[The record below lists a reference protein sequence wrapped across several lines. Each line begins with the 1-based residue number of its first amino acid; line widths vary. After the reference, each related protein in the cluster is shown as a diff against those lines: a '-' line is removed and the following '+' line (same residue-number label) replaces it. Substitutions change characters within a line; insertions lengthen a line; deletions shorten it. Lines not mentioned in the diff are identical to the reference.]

1 MSSQYDRM
9 NSDSLPQLRVLI
21 LAAGFSSR
29 LGEPK
34 ALAKVHG
41 RSLLRGTLELTAV
54 LGSMQ
59 IIAVV
64 PRNAARYRVEARGI
78 NVIFYANSRRA
89 EGLSSSVRGGIAR
102 ARYAAAVLLLP
113 VDLALLRRRE
123 VMRLIWRWR
132 GARRCVI
139 ARRVTGH
146 GVTPLILPR
155 WLYPRA
161 CKLNGDIGLR
171 ELVARLPRDTVRLV
185 DLPSAALDVDT
196 ERDLNTAR
204 RQFRGRS

>member
-1 MSSQYDRM
+1 M
-9 NSDSLPQLRVLI
+9 NSDSAPQLRVLI

-54 LGSMQ
+54 LGPMQ

-78 NVIFYANSRRA
+78 NVIFYVNSRRA
-89 EGLSSSVRGGIAR
+89 QGLSSSVRGGIAR
-102 ARYAAAVLLLP
+102 ARYAPAVLLLP
-113 VDLALLRRRE
+113 VDLAQLRRAE
-123 VMRLIWRWR
+123 LKRLISRWR

-139 ARRVTGH
+139 ARRVTGQ
-146 GVTPLILPR
+146 GVTPLILPH

-161 CKLNGDIGLR
+161 CKLKGDIGLR

-185 DLPSAALDVDT
+185 DLPSAALDIDT
-196 ERDLNTAR
+196 ERDLKAAR
-204 RQFRGRS
+204 RQYRGRT

>member
-1 MSSQYDRM
+1 M
-9 NSDSLPQLRVLI
+9 NSDSAPQLRVLI

-54 LGSMQ
+54 LGPIQ

-78 NVIFYANSRRA
+78 NVIFYVNSRRA
-89 EGLSSSVRGGIAR
+89 QGLSSSVRGGIAR
-102 ARYAAAVLLLP
+102 ARYAPAVLLLP
-113 VDLALLRRRE
+113 VDLAQLRRAE
-123 VMRLIWRWR
+123 LKRLISRWR

-139 ARRVTGH
+139 ARRVTGQ
-146 GVTPLILPR
+146 GVTPLILPH

-161 CKLNGDIGLR
+161 CKLKGDIGLR

-196 ERDLNTAR
+196 ERDLEAAR
-204 RQFRGRS
+204 RQYRDRS

>member
-1 MSSQYDRM
+1 M

-34 ALAKVHG
+34 ALAKIHG
-41 RSLLRGTLELTAV
+41 RSLLRGTLELTAG
-54 LGSMQ
+54 LGPMQ

-64 PRNAARYRVEARGI
+64 PRKAARYRVEARGI
-78 NVIFYANSRRA
+78 DVIFHVNSRRA

-102 ARYAAAVLLLP
+102 ARYSPAVLLLP

-123 VMRLIWRWR
+123 LMRLISRWR
-132 GARRCVI
+132 AARRCVI
-139 ARRVTGH
+139 ARRVRED

-155 WLYPRA
+155 WLYSRA
-161 CKLNGDIGLR
+161 CKLKGDIGLR
-171 ELVARLPRDTVRLV
+171 ELVARLPRESVRLV
-185 DLPSAALDVDT
+185 DLPSAALDIDT
-196 ERDLNTAR
+196 ERDLKAAR
-204 RQFRGRS
+204 RQFRRRS